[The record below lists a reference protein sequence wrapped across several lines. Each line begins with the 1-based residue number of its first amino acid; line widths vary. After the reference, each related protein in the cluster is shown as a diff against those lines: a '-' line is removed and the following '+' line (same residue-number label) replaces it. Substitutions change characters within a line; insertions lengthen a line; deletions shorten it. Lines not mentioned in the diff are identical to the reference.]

1 MNEQPL
7 EGKIAIVTGAGNPRG
22 LGYAMTLALVRAGA
36 RVAMM
41 DYDPEVL
48 EEGAAGAREVG
59 GPESVLPIVGDVG
72 SPEDAEETVQRTIAE
87 LGGLHIL
94 LNNAGI
100 NPRFTTQPGLPSF
113 AQIPPEVWARAFA
126 VNVFGPFHMARAAV
140 GHLLNQGWG
149 RIIGVTTSLDTML
162 RGMPYGPTKASHE
175 AFIAAISRELD
186 GTGVTA
192 NVLIPGGAVATNMT
206 DPGRTDL
213 LKPSVMQAPAV
224 WLASE
229 ASHGLNGRRFIA
241 EHWDESLPVE
251 ERLARASAP
260 AAWPQLGRALA
271 RG

>member
-1 MNEQPL
+1 MQEKPL
-7 EGKIAIVTGAGNPRG
+7 AGKIAIVTGAGHPLG
-22 LGYAMTLALVRAGA
+22 LGYAMTLALVGAGA

-41 DYDPEVL
+41 DVNPEAL
-48 EEGAAGAREVG
+48 EQGAVGAREVG
-59 GPESVLPIVGDVG
+59 GRDAVLPILGDVG
-72 SPEDAEETVQRTIAE
+72 NPDDAERAVQQTIAE

-100 NPRFTTQPGLPSF
+100 NPRFAAEPGLPTF
-113 AQIPPEVWARAFA
+113 AQIPPEVWARAFS
-126 VNVFGPFHMARAAV
+126 VNVFGPFHMARAVAP
-140 GHLLNQGWG
+140 HLLKQGWG

-175 AFIAAISRELD
+175 AFIAAIARELE
-186 GTGVTA
+186 GSGVTA

-213 LKPSVMQAPAV
+213 LKPAVMQAPAV

-229 ASHGLNGRRFIA
+229 ASAGLNGHRLVA
-241 EHWDESLPVE
+241 EFWDESLPLE

-260 AAWPQLGRALA
+260 AAWPQLGRRVS